1 MTDMP
6 RNPSAHET
14 RAKVMK
20 KVENSVPLSALVGAG
35 DLVLER
41 LRALSSDVA
50 ERASHFE
57 PPHFDPGAF
66 RAPKPDPS
74 AMDPRA
80 IAKLAA
86 EVRDLATK
94 AQHVAAQYVS
104 ALGDQA
110 AEPPDDAQ
118 PLPTKVQA
126 AFTDLVS
133 GAVAWYGELAGRGH
147 EVVRGAG
154 GTGGDVSTEPLS
166 AEGVR
171 AAEAAQAGT
180 PTPVRVTPAP
190 RRPVRKSAAGKATVR
205 KVTVK
210 KATVKKATAKK
221 AAGEAAAGTKATVK
235 KATVVKQTPAKS
247 TAAKKATKKDAAATP
262 AAQAPAMT
270 ASSSAATV
278 QKPSAR
284 KAPGQKKAAAKKAPA
299 TPSLTDPG
307 LPIEPD
313 TQQTSVAPGPTS

>member
-1 MTDMP
+1 MP

-20 KVENSVPLSALVGAG
+20 TVENSVPLSALVGAG

-41 LRALSSDVA
+41 LRSLSADVA

-57 PPHFDPGAF
+57 PHFDPGAF
-66 RAPKPDPS
+66 RAPKVDPS
-74 AMDPRA
+74 AMDPRT

-94 AQHVAAQYVS
+94 AQQVAAQYVS

-110 AEPPDDAQ
+110 AEAPDDAQ

-154 GTGGDVSTEPLS
+154 GTEGDVSTEPLS

-190 RRPVRKSAAGKATVR
+190 RRPVRKSTADKATVR
-205 KVTVK
+205 KVTVT

-221 AAGEAAAGTKATVK
+221 ATAKKAAGEPAAGKKATVK
-235 KATVVKQTPAKS
+235 KATVVKQTPARS
-247 TAAKKATKKDAAATP
+247 TAAKTTKKAAAATP
-262 AAQAPAMT
+262 AAQSPAMT
-270 ASSSAATV
+270 AESSAATT
-278 QKPSAR
+278 QKTP
-284 KAPGQKKAAAKKAPA
+284 AKKAP
-299 TPSLTDPG
+299 
-307 LPIEPD
+307 
-313 TQQTSVAPGPTS
+313 GPTG